1 MIKVIYVDGEVDVF
15 KINVRNDLVDI
26 IIYEVGDIDI
36 NIYEV
41 G

>member
-36 NIYEV
+36 NIYEA